1 MAVMPI
7 ARKIIALGAAAVIGG
22 AGGGLTVAALDD
34 HDAAP
39 AATTATVRSQP
50 VAATSEALT
59 AGQAYDLAKDSVAF
73 ITAQVTQSSGD
84 PFGGAQTGEATGSGF
99 VVDSRGYIVTNAH
112 VVDGA
117 SDIKV
122 KIGDGKALD
131 ATLVGKDDSTDIAL
145 LKVDAGSKL
154 KPLALGD
161 SERVEVGDPTY
172 AIGNPYGLD
181 RTLTTGVVSALQR
194 QIQAPNGY
202 TIDDV
207 IQTDAA
213 LNPGNS
219 GGPLL
224 DQSGQVIGV
233 NSQIESSGSSSGQ
246 AGNVGIGFAV
256 PANTVKSVV
265 DQLMDGGKVEHA
277 YLGVSSG
284 DAANGG
290 AEVGTVS
297 QGGPAADAG
306 LRAGDVVTSLG
317 GKAVAD
323 ASALSRLVD
332 AHQPGDEVK
341 VVVRRDGDEH
351 TLTVKLGTRP
361 ATSAAA
367 QQQQQADP
375 FGG

>member
-122 KIGDGKALD
+122 KIGDGKALA

-224 DQSGQVIGV
+224 DGDGDVIGV
-233 NSQIESSGSSSGQ
+233 NAQIATGGGEGG
-246 AGNVGIGFAV
+246 GNVGIGFAI
-256 PANTVKSVV
+256 
-265 DQLMDGGKVEHA
+265 
-277 YLGVSSG
+277 
-284 DAANGG
+284 
-290 AEVGTVS
+290 
-297 QGGPAADAG
+297 PAATVGAFVEQ
-306 LRAGDVVTSLG
+306 ALG
-317 GKAVAD
+317 GQ
-323 ASALSRLVD
+323 L
-332 AHQPGDEVK
+332 QPE
-341 VVVRRDGDEH
+341 
-351 TLTVKLGTRP
+351 P
-361 ATSAAA
+361 AP
-367 QQQQQADP
+367 QPDP
-375 FGG
+375 YAPFLQ

>member
-1 MAVMPI
+1 MPI
-7 ARKIIALGAAAVIGG
+7 ARKIVALGAAAVIGG

-39 AATTATVRSQP
+39 ATTAAAVRSQP
-50 VAATSEALT
+50 VATTGEALT
-59 AGQAYDLAKDSVAF
+59 AGQAYDLAKDSVAY
-73 ITAQVTQSSGD
+73 ITARVTQASGG
-84 PFGGAQTGEATGSGF
+84 PFGGTQTGEATGSGF
-99 VVDSRGYIVTNAH
+99 VVDARGYIVTNAH

-117 SDIKV
+117 TDIKV
-122 KIGDGKALD
+122 KIGDGKTLD
-131 ATLVGKDDSTDIAL
+131 ASLVGKDDSTDIAL
-145 LKVDAGSKL
+145 LKVDAGGRL
-154 KPLALGD
+154 KPLGLGD

-172 AIGNPYGLD
+172 AIGNPYGLA

-224 DQSGQVIGV
+224 DRSGQVIGV
-233 NSQIESSGSSSGQ
+233 NSQIESSGSSTGQ
-246 AGNVGIGFAV
+246 GGNVGIGFAV
-256 PANTVKSVV
+256 PSNTVESVV
-265 DQLMDGGKVEHA
+265 EQLMKDGEVEHA

-284 DAANGG
+284 DAADGG
-290 AEVGTVS
+290 AQVGAVT

-306 LRAGDVVTSLG
+306 LRAGDVVTSLA
-317 GKAVAD
+317 GKRVAD

-332 AHQPGDEVK
+332 AHEPGDEVK
-341 VVVRRDGDEH
+341 VVVRRDGEQH
-351 TLTVKLGTRP
+351 TLTVELGTRP
-361 ATSAAA
+361 AASASA
-367 QQQQQADP
+367 QSQADP